1 MQGSGLFSLAANG
14 HQNHV
19 LSQFWQ
25 TLQQVEFWDGLLQ
38 RLILLVALL
47 VTAKILL
54 SLTKREIRA
63 LTRHRRRGYRA
74 ATLIEMIQSLIRYV
88 VVFFAVLGGLE
99 ILGVPTDH
107 VLTGLGIG
115 GLVMALGAQNLIRD
129 LISGIAILMEDTMGI
144 GDQVIIN
151 PHGLSGEVSKMG
163 ARIVL
168 LKGPNGETHQIAYSS
183 INSVTNLTQR

>member
-1 MQGSGLFSLAANG
+1 MQGSGLFSLAVNE
-14 HQNHV
+14 HQTHV
-19 LSQFWQ
+19 LTRLWQ
-25 TLQQVEFWDGLLQ
+25 TLQEVEFWDSLFQ

-47 VTAKILL
+47 VAAKILL
-54 SLTKREIRA
+54 SLTNREIRA
-63 LTRHRRRGYRA
+63 LTRHRRSGYRA
-74 ATLIEMIQSLIRYV
+74 ATLIEMIQSFIRYV
-88 VVFFAVLGGLE
+88 VVFLAVLGGLE

-129 LISGIAILMEDTMGI
+129 LISGIAILLEDTMGI

-151 PHGLSGEVSKMG
+151 PNALTGEVAKMG

-183 INSVTNLTQR
+183 INSVTNLTHR